1 MANISYNT
9 IRIKNGELYNPG
21 KSFGIN
27 FSAGITVQSGV
38 DGAFAVQANQI
49 AWGEE
54 SIFNGSYFGGTSEGL
69 LTAIEN
75 SLENNKLKHF
85 STLTL
90 ANAFL
95 TEANSSAA
103 EGQIITV
110 GEGEDI
116 ALYLIKSKTNGETTT
131 LFLEEAGGSTKILST
146 KEEITAFCNA
156 SNTGKQFYLN
166 ESIKNGETVEYA
178 AGLYVV
184 TGKTAQKL
192 ATSSAT
198 GDYGS
203 DILALQGAVG
213 DIQSTLNS
221 YSTTLNTYGAALN
234 TYGAALT
241 TLNSDVNTKDSVA
254 YTANYYSSTSL
265 DAAKTYTA
273 EEIAKLTVNK
283 TTVQDENNYVSFAY
297 SQTNGLVTISDLTV
311 SGLATSTYAESLGAQ
326 IDTLVGNVADDNK
339 KSVRNIAAEEVA
351 KICASSYEA
360 YDTLQE
366 IGYWIANHPTDVAA
380 MNAKIS
386 AIEIAYAAADTELS
400 GRISAL
406 EGAGYVT
413 ASVVDGYATEQWVKD
428 QNYVTASVVDGYAT
442 EQWVKDQNY
451 VTASVVDGYATQA
464 WVEDKNYATQAW
476 VEEAD
481 YVTQAYLS
489 SQSYVQSATLN
500 NYVAADSLNTLL
512 DNYLDTNNYLTTEEV
527 NALGFAK
534 ANEVYSK
541 EQIDTTLLSYAKTSE
556 TALITETLNKKANAD
571 EVYSKEETNT
581 YVSEAIS
588 GLTYTDNA
596 IAGYYV
602 SAVQQNNGVIAVER
616 TALPEY
622 VHPDYSTTYAAY
634 HSTYT
639 LENLGTE
646 MAANEAVTAKA
657 LNKLNE
663 DYTTL
668 AGNYASLLASFNELL
683 AKVAVYDKKFGYVA
697 ATDEAEATFKYD
709 YLRIDDCED

>member
-1 MANISYNT
+1 MAFIQEKLFESGFNLGAPIFVQGGA
-9 IRIKNGELYNPG
+9 NG
-21 KSFGIN
+21 K
-27 FSAGITVQSGV
+27 
-38 DGAFAVQANQI
+38 FAVSANQI
-49 AWGEE
+49 AWGTE
-54 SIFNGSYFGGTSEGL
+54 STFNGETFGNTTAEL

-95 TEANSSAA
+95 TEENSSAA

-116 ALYLIKSKTNGETTT
+116 ALYLIKSKTVGETTT

-146 KEEITAFCNA
+146 KEEIVAFCNV

-184 TGKTAQKL
+184 TGTTAQKL

-203 DILALQGAVG
+203 DILALQGAVAG
-213 DIQSTLNS
+213 IQGALNT
-221 YSTTLNTYGAALN
+221 YSTALNTYGAALT
-234 TYGAALT
+234 TYGTALT

-254 YTANYYSSTSL
+254 YTANYYSSISL
-265 DAAKTYTA
+265 DTAKTYTTN
-273 EEIAKLTVNK
+273 EIAKLKVDK
-283 TTVQDENNYVSFAY
+283 TTVKDENNYVSFTY
-297 SQTNGLVTISDLTV
+297 SQTNGLVTIGDLTV
-311 SGLATSTYAESLGAQ
+311 SGLATSAYAESLGGK
-326 IDTLVGNVADDNK
+326 IDALSGDYEG
-339 KSVRNIAAEEVA
+339 KSVAYIANDVIA
-351 KICASSYEA
+351 KALVSGGESYNS
-360 YDTLQE
+360 LQE
-366 IGYWIANHPTDVAA
+366 IASWIANHPQDAA
-380 MNAKIS
+380 EMNAKIS
-386 AIEIAYAAADTELS
+386 AIESSYVVADNALNE
-400 GRISAL
+400 RILTL

-413 ASVVDGYATEQWVKD
+413 ASVVDGYAKEQWVKD
-428 QNYVTASVVDGYAT
+428 QNYVTASVVNGYAT
-442 EQWVKDQNY
+442 EEWVNNAGY
-451 VTASVVDGYATQA
+451 VTASIVEGYATEE
-464 WVEDKNYATQAW
+464 WVNNAS
-476 VEEAD
+476 

-489 SQSYVQSATLN
+489 SQSYVQSATLVNYYTKDEVAAELN
-500 NYVAADSLNTLL
+500 NYVATNNLDILL
-512 DNYLDTNNYLTTEEV
+512 DKYLDANDYLTTQEV

-534 ANEVYSK
+534 ADNVYTK
-541 EQIDTTLLSYAKTSE
+541 EEINTTLSSYAKASDIT
-556 TALITETLNKKANAD
+556 TITNALNNKANSD
-571 EVYSKEETNT
+571 EVYSKEATHE
-581 YVSEAIS
+581 YVSGIIDD
-588 GLTYTDNA
+588 LTYTDEA

-602 SAVQQNNGVIAVER
+602 SAVQQSNGVISVER
-616 TALPEY
+616 VALPEY

-639 LENLGTE
+639 LEKLGTE
-646 MAANEAVTAKA
+646 IATNEAVTAAA

-663 DYTTL
+663 DYTAL
-668 AGNYASLLASFNELL
+668 AGNYATLLASFNELL

-697 ATDEAEATFKYD
+697 ATETEEATFKYD

>member
-1 MANISYNT
+1 MAFIQEKLFESGFNLGAPIFVQGGA
-9 IRIKNGELYNPG
+9 NG
-21 KSFGIN
+21 K
-27 FSAGITVQSGV
+27 
-38 DGAFAVQANQI
+38 FAVSANQI
-49 AWGEE
+49 AWGTE
-54 SIFNGSYFGGTSEGL
+54 STFNGKPFGNTTAEL

-95 TEANSSAA
+95 TEENSSAA

-110 GEGEDI
+110 GEGEDT
-116 ALYLIKSKTNGETTT
+116 ALYLIKSKSNGETTT

-156 SNTGKQFYLN
+156 NNTGKQFYIN

-184 TGKTAQKL
+184 TGTTAQKL

-213 DIQSTLNS
+213 GIQSTLNS
-221 YSTTLNTYGAALN
+221 YSTALNTYGAALN
-234 TYGAALT
+234 TYGSALT
-241 TLNSDVNTKDSVA
+241 ILNSDVNTKDSVA

-265 DAAKTYTA
+265 DAAKTHTT
-273 EEIAKLTVNK
+273 EEIAKLKVNK
-283 TTVQDENNYVSFAY
+283 TTVKDANNHVSFAY

-311 SGLATSTYAESLGAQ
+311 SGLATSTYADSLGAK
-326 IDTLVGNVADDNK
+326 IDTLVGKVVDDNI
-339 KSVRNIAAEEVA
+339 KSVRTIAAEEVA

-400 GRISAL
+400 GRISTL
-406 EGAGYVT
+406 EEAGYVT
-413 ASVVDGYATEQWVKD
+413 ASI
-428 QNYVTASVVDGYAT
+428 
-442 EQWVKDQNY
+442 
-451 VTASVVDGYATQA
+451 VDGYATQ
-464 WVEDKNYATQAW
+464 KW
-476 VEEAD
+476 VEEAG
-481 YVTQAYLS
+481 YVTQAHLS
-489 SQSYVQSATLN
+489 SQSYVQSATLAN
-500 NYVAADSLNTLL
+500 YYYTKEEVTVELNKYVATNNLDTLL
-512 DNYLDTNNYLTTEEV
+512 NNYLDANDYLTTPEV
-527 NALGFAK
+527 NELGFAK
-534 ANEVYSK
+534 ANDVYSK
-541 EQIDTTLLSYAKTSE
+541 EQIDTTLLSYAKASDIT
-556 TALITETLNKKANAD
+556 TITGALNNKAD
-571 EVYSKEETNT
+571 ADNVYTKEETNT
-581 YVSEAIS
+581 YVSEVIAE
-588 GLTYTDNA
+588 LTYTDEA

-602 SAVQQNNGVIAVER
+602 SAVQQSNGVIAVER

-639 LENLGTE
+639 LEKLGTE
-646 MAANEAVTAKA
+646 MEANEAVTAAA

-663 DYTTL
+663 DYTAL
-668 AGNYASLLASFNELL
+668 AGNYATLLASFNELL

-697 ATDEAEATFKYD
+697 ATETEEATFKYD

>member
-1 MANISYNT
+1 MAFIQEKLFESGFNLGAPIFVQGGA
-9 IRIKNGELYNPG
+9 NG
-21 KSFGIN
+21 K
-27 FSAGITVQSGV
+27 
-38 DGAFAVQANQI
+38 FAVSANQI
-49 AWGEE
+49 AWGTE
-54 SIFNGSYFGGTSEGL
+54 STFNGKPFGNTTAEL

-95 TEANSSAA
+95 TEENSSAA

-110 GEGEDI
+110 GEGEDT
-116 ALYLIKSKTNGETTT
+116 ALYLIKSKSNGETTT

-156 SNTGKQFYLN
+156 NNTGKQFYIN

-184 TGKTAQKL
+184 TGTTAQKL

-213 DIQSTLNS
+213 GIQSTLNS
-221 YSTTLNTYGAALN
+221 YSTALNTYGAALN
-234 TYGAALT
+234 TYGSALT
-241 TLNSDVNTKDSVA
+241 ILNSDVNTKDSVA

-265 DAAKTYTA
+265 DAAKTHTT
-273 EEIAKLTVNK
+273 EEIAKLKVNK
-283 TTVQDENNYVSFAY
+283 TTVKDANNHVSFAY

-311 SGLATSTYAESLGAQ
+311 SGLATSTYADSLGAK
-326 IDTLVGNVADDNK
+326 IDTLVGKVVDDNI
-339 KSVRNIAAEEVA
+339 KSVRTIAAEEVA

-400 GRISAL
+400 GRISTL
-406 EGAGYVT
+406 EEAGYVT
-413 ASVVDGYATEQWVKD
+413 ASI
-428 QNYVTASVVDGYAT
+428 
-442 EQWVKDQNY
+442 
-451 VTASVVDGYATQA
+451 VDGYATQ
-464 WVEDKNYATQAW
+464 KW
-476 VEEAD
+476 VEEAGYVTASIVD
-481 YVTQAYLS
+481 GYATQKWVEEAGYVTQAHLS
-489 SQSYVQSATLN
+489 SQSYVQSATLAN
-500 NYVAADSLNTLL
+500 YYYTKEEVTVELNKYVATNNLDTLL
-512 DNYLDTNNYLTTEEV
+512 NNYLDANDYLTTPEV
-527 NALGFAK
+527 NELGFAK
-534 ANEVYSK
+534 ANDVYSK
-541 EQIDTTLLSYAKTSE
+541 EQIDTTLLSYAKASDIT
-556 TALITETLNKKANAD
+556 TITGALNNKAD
-571 EVYSKEETNT
+571 ADNVYTKEETNT
-581 YVSEAIS
+581 YVSEVIAE
-588 GLTYTDNA
+588 LTYTDEA

-602 SAVQQNNGVIAVER
+602 SAVQQSNGVIAVER

-639 LENLGTE
+639 LEKLGTE
-646 MAANEAVTAKA
+646 MEANEAVTAAA

-663 DYTTL
+663 DYTAL
-668 AGNYASLLASFNELL
+668 AGNYATLLASFNELL

-697 ATDEAEATFKYD
+697 ATETEEATFKYD

>member
-1 MANISYNT
+1 MAFIQEKLFESGFNLGAPIFVQGGA
-9 IRIKNGELYNPG
+9 NG
-21 KSFGIN
+21 K
-27 FSAGITVQSGV
+27 
-38 DGAFAVQANQI
+38 FAVSANQI
-49 AWGEE
+49 AWGTE
-54 SIFNGSYFGGTSEGL
+54 STFNGKLFGNTTAEL

-95 TEANSSAA
+95 AEANSAAA

-116 ALYLIKSKTNGETTT
+116 ALYLIKSKTVGETTT

-184 TGKTAQKL
+184 TGTTAQKL

-213 DIQSTLNS
+213 GIQSTLNS
-221 YSTTLNTYGAALN
+221 YSTILNTYGAALN
-234 TYGAALT
+234 TYGSALT

-254 YTANYYSSTSL
+254 YTANYYSSISL
-265 DAAKTYTA
+265 DAAKTYTT
-273 EEIAKLTVNK
+273 EEIAKLKVNK
-283 TTVQDENNYVSFAY
+283 TTVKDENSYVSFAY

-311 SGLATSTYAESLGAQ
+311 SGLATSTYAESLGAK

-386 AIEIAYAAADTELS
+386 AIESSYVAADTELS

-413 ASVVDGYATEQWVKD
+413 ASIVNGYATEEWVSKAG
-428 QNYVTASVVDGYAT
+428 YVTASIVNGYAT
-442 EQWVKDQNY
+442 EEWVSK
-451 VTASVVDGYATQA
+451 AG
-464 WVEDKNYATQAW
+464 
-476 VEEAD
+476 

-489 SQSYVQSATLN
+489 SQSYVQSATLAN
-500 NYVAADSLNTLL
+500 YYTKEEVTSELNKYVATNNLDTLL
-512 DNYLDTNNYLTTEEV
+512 DKYLDANNYLTTQEV
-527 NALGFAK
+527 NDLGFAK
-534 ANEVYSK
+534 ADNVYTK
-541 EQIDTTLLSYAKTSE
+541 EEINSTLSSYAKASDIT
-556 TALITETLNKKANAD
+556 TITEALNKKANAD
-571 EVYSKEETNT
+571 EVYSKEATNE
-581 YVSEAIS
+581 YVGEVIS
-588 GLTYTDNA
+588 GLTYSDEA

-602 SAVQQNNGVIAVER
+602 SAVQQSNGVIAVER

-639 LENLGTE
+639 LEKLGTE
-646 MAANEAVTAKA
+646 MAANEAVTAAA

-663 DYTTL
+663 DYTAL
-668 AGNYASLLASFNELL
+668 AGNYTALLASFNELL

-697 ATDEAEATFKYD
+697 ATETEEATFKYD

>member
-1 MANISYNT
+1 MAFIQEKLFESGFNLGAPIFVQGGA
-9 IRIKNGELYNPG
+9 NG
-21 KSFGIN
+21 K
-27 FSAGITVQSGV
+27 
-38 DGAFAVQANQI
+38 FAVSANQI
-49 AWGEE
+49 AWGTE
-54 SIFNGSYFGGTSEGL
+54 STFNGKPFGNTTAEL

-95 TEANSSAA
+95 TEANSTAA

-116 ALYLIKSKTNGETTT
+116 ALYLIKSKTVGETTT

-156 SNTGKQFYLN
+156 NNTGKQFYLN

-184 TGKTAQKL
+184 TGTTAQKL

-213 DIQSTLNS
+213 GIQSTLNS
-221 YSTTLNTYGAALN
+221 YSTALNTYGAALN
-234 TYGAALT
+234 TYGSALT

-254 YTANYYSSTSL
+254 YTANYYSSISL
-265 DAAKTYTA
+265 DVAKTYTT
-273 EEIAKLTVNK
+273 EEIAKLKVNK
-283 TTVQDENNYVSFAY
+283 TTVKDENSYVSFAY

-311 SGLATSTYAESLGAQ
+311 SGLATSTYADSLGAK

-386 AIEIAYAAADTELS
+386 AIESSYVAADTELS

-413 ASVVDGYATEQWVKD
+413 ASIVNGYATEEWVSK
-428 QNYVTASVVDGYAT
+428 AG
-442 EQWVKDQNY
+442 
-451 VTASVVDGYATQA
+451 
-464 WVEDKNYATQAW
+464 
-476 VEEAD
+476 

-489 SQSYVQSATLN
+489 SQSYVQSATLAN
-500 NYVAADSLNTLL
+500 YYTKEEVTSELNKYVATNNLDTLL
-512 DNYLDTNNYLTTEEV
+512 DKYLDANNYLTAQEV
-527 NALGFAK
+527 NDLGFAK
-534 ANEVYSK
+534 ADNVYTK
-541 EQIDTTLLSYAKTSE
+541 EEINSTLSSYAKASDIT
-556 TALITETLNKKANAD
+556 TITEALNKKANGD
-571 EVYSKEETNT
+571 EVYSKEATNE
-581 YVSEAIS
+581 YVGEVIS
-588 GLTYTDNA
+588 GLTYSDEA

-602 SAVQQNNGVIAVER
+602 SAVQQSNGVIAVER

-639 LENLGTE
+639 LEKLGTE
-646 MAANEAVTAKA
+646 IAANEAVTAAA

-663 DYTTL
+663 DYAAL
-668 AGNYASLLASFNELL
+668 AGNYAALLASFNELL

-697 ATDEAEATFKYD
+697 ATETKEATFKYD

>member
-1 MANISYNT
+1 MAFIQEKLFESGFNLGAPIFVQGGA
-9 IRIKNGELYNPG
+9 NG
-21 KSFGIN
+21 K
-27 FSAGITVQSGV
+27 
-38 DGAFAVQANQI
+38 FAVSANQI
-49 AWGEE
+49 AWGTE
-54 SIFNGSYFGGTSEGL
+54 STFNGKLFGNTTAEL

-95 TEANSSAA
+95 AEANSAAA

-116 ALYLIKSKTNGETTT
+116 ALYLIKSKTVGETTT

-184 TGKTAQKL
+184 TGTTAQKL

-213 DIQSTLNS
+213 GIQSTLNS
-221 YSTTLNTYGAALN
+221 YSTILNTYGAALN
-234 TYGAALT
+234 TYGSALT

-254 YTANYYSSTSL
+254 YTANYYSSISL
-265 DAAKTYTA
+265 DAAKTYTT
-273 EEIAKLTVNK
+273 EEIAKLKVNK
-283 TTVQDENNYVSFAY
+283 TTVKDENSYVSFAY

-311 SGLATSTYAESLGAQ
+311 SGLATSTYAESLGAK

-386 AIEIAYAAADTELS
+386 AIESSYVAADTELS

-413 ASVVDGYATEQWVKD
+413 ASIVNGYATEEWVSK
-428 QNYVTASVVDGYAT
+428 AG
-442 EQWVKDQNY
+442 
-451 VTASVVDGYATQA
+451 
-464 WVEDKNYATQAW
+464 
-476 VEEAD
+476 

-489 SQSYVQSATLN
+489 SQSYVQSATLAN
-500 NYVAADSLNTLL
+500 YYTKEEVTSELNKYVATNNLDTLL
-512 DNYLDTNNYLTTEEV
+512 DKYLDANNYLTTQEV
-527 NALGFAK
+527 NDLGFAK
-534 ANEVYSK
+534 ADNVYTK
-541 EQIDTTLLSYAKTSE
+541 EEINSTLSSYAKASDIT
-556 TALITETLNKKANAD
+556 TITEALNKKANAD
-571 EVYSKEETNT
+571 EVYSKEATNE
-581 YVSEAIS
+581 YVGEVIS
-588 GLTYTDNA
+588 GLTYSDEA

-602 SAVQQNNGVIAVER
+602 SAVQQSNGVIAVER

-639 LENLGTE
+639 LEKLGTE
-646 MAANEAVTAKA
+646 MAANEAVTAAA

-663 DYTTL
+663 DYTAL
-668 AGNYASLLASFNELL
+668 AGNYTALLASFNELL

-697 ATDEAEATFKYD
+697 ATETEEATFKYD

>member
-1 MANISYNT
+1 MAFIQEKLFESGFNLGAPIFVQGGA
-9 IRIKNGELYNPG
+9 NG
-21 KSFGIN
+21 K
-27 FSAGITVQSGV
+27 
-38 DGAFAVQANQI
+38 FAVSANQI
-49 AWGEE
+49 AWGTE
-54 SIFNGSYFGGTSEGL
+54 STFNGKPFGNTTAEL

-95 TEANSSAA
+95 TEANSTAA

-116 ALYLIKSKTNGETTT
+116 ALYLIKSKTVGETTT

-166 ESIKNGETVEYA
+166 ESIKNGETIEYA

-184 TGKTAQKL
+184 TGTTAQKL

-213 DIQSTLNS
+213 GIQSTLNS
-221 YSTTLNTYGAALN
+221 YSTALNTYGAALN
-234 TYGAALT
+234 TYGSALT

-254 YTANYYSSTSL
+254 YTANYYSSISL
-265 DAAKTYTA
+265 DAAKTYTT
-273 EEIAKLTVNK
+273 EEIAKLKVNK
-283 TTVQDENNYVSFAY
+283 TTVKDENSYVSFAY

-311 SGLATSTYAESLGAQ
+311 SGLATSTYADSLGAK

-386 AIEIAYAAADTELS
+386 AIESSYVAADTELS
-400 GRISAL
+400 GRISTL

-413 ASVVDGYATEQWVKD
+413 ASIVNGYATEEWVSK
-428 QNYVTASVVDGYAT
+428 AG
-442 EQWVKDQNY
+442 
-451 VTASVVDGYATQA
+451 
-464 WVEDKNYATQAW
+464 
-476 VEEAD
+476 
-481 YVTQAYLS
+481 YVTQTYLS
-489 SQSYVQSATLN
+489 SQSYVQSATLAN
-500 NYVAADSLNTLL
+500 YYTKEEVTSELNKYVATNNLDTLL
-512 DNYLDTNNYLTTEEV
+512 DKYLDANNYLTTQEV
-527 NALGFAK
+527 NDLGFAK
-534 ANEVYSK
+534 ADNVYTK
-541 EQIDTTLLSYAKTSE
+541 EEINSTLSSYAKASDITI
-556 TALITETLNKKANAD
+556 ITEALNKKANAD
-571 EVYSKEETNT
+571 EVYSKEATNE
-581 YVSEAIS
+581 YVGEVIS
-588 GLTYTDNA
+588 GLTYSDEA

-602 SAVQQNNGVIAVER
+602 SAVQQSNGVIAIER

-639 LENLGTE
+639 LEKLGTE
-646 MAANEAVTAKA
+646 ITANEAVTAAA

-663 DYTTL
+663 DYTAL
-668 AGNYASLLASFNELL
+668 AGNYATLLASFNELL

-697 ATDEAEATFKYD
+697 ATETEEATFKYD
-709 YLRIDDCED
+709 YLRIDDYED

>member
-1 MANISYNT
+1 MAFIQEKLFESGFNLGAPIFVQGGA
-9 IRIKNGELYNPG
+9 NG
-21 KSFGIN
+21 K
-27 FSAGITVQSGV
+27 
-38 DGAFAVQANQI
+38 FAVSANQI
-49 AWGEE
+49 AWGAE
-54 SIFNGSYFGGTSEGL
+54 STFNGKPFGNTTAEL

-95 TEANSSAA
+95 TEENSSAA

-110 GEGEDI
+110 GEAEDI

-184 TGKTAQKL
+184 TGTTAQKL

-213 DIQSTLNS
+213 GIQSTLNS
-221 YSTTLNTYGAALN
+221 YSTALNTYGAALN
-234 TYGAALT
+234 TYGSALT
-241 TLNSDVNTKDSVA
+241 TLNGDVNTKDSVA
-254 YTANYYSSTSL
+254 YIANYYSSTSL
-265 DAAKTYTA
+265 DAAKTYTT
-273 EEIAKLTVNK
+273 EEIAKLKVNK
-283 TTVQDENNYVSFAY
+283 TTVKDANNHVSFAY

-311 SGLATSTYAESLGAQ
+311 SGLATSTYADSLGAK
-326 IDTLVGNVADDNK
+326 IDVLSEDYDG
-339 KSVRNIAAEEVA
+339 KSVAYIANDVIA
-351 KICASSYEA
+351 KALVSGGESYNS
-360 YDTLQE
+360 LQE
-366 IGYWIANHPTDVAA
+366 IASWIANHPQDAA
-380 MNAKIS
+380 EMNAKIS
-386 AIEIAYAAADTELS
+386 AVEIAYAAADTELS
-400 GRISAL
+400 ERISTL

-413 ASVVDGYATEQWVKD
+413 ASVVDGYAKEQWVKD
-428 QNYVTASVVDGYAT
+428 QNYVTASVVDGYAK

-451 VTASVVDGYATQA
+451 VTASIVDGYATQE
-464 WVEDKNYATQAW
+464 WVEKAG
-476 VEEAD
+476 
-481 YVTQAYLS
+481 YVTQTYLS
-489 SQSYVQSATLN
+489 SQSYVQSTTLAN
-500 NYVAADSLNTLL
+500 YYTKEEVTSELNKYVAINNLDTLL
-512 DNYLDTNNYLTTEEV
+512 DNYLDANDYLTTQEV
-527 NALGFAK
+527 NNLGFAK
-534 ANEVYSK
+534 ADKVYTK
-541 EQIDTTLLSYAKTSE
+541 EEINSTLSSYAKASDIIT
-556 TALITETLNKKANAD
+556 ITEALNKKANAD
-571 EVYSKEETNT
+571 EVYSKEATNE
-581 YVSEAIS
+581 YVGEVIS
-588 GLTYTDNA
+588 GLTYSDEA

-602 SAVQQNNGVIAVER
+602 SAVQQSNGVIAVER

-639 LENLGTE
+639 LEKLGTE
-646 MAANEAVTAKA
+646 IAANEAVTAAA
-657 LNKLNE
+657 LNKLKE
-663 DYTTL
+663 DYD
-668 AGNYASLLASFNELL
+668 SLLDAFNKLL
-683 AKVAVYDKKFGYVA
+683 AKIAVYDKKFGYVA
-697 ATDEAEATFKYD
+697 ATETEEATFKYD

>member
-1 MANISYNT
+1 MAFIQEKLFESGFNLGAPIFVQGGA
-9 IRIKNGELYNPG
+9 NG
-21 KSFGIN
+21 K
-27 FSAGITVQSGV
+27 
-38 DGAFAVQANQI
+38 FAVSANQI
-49 AWGEE
+49 AWGTE
-54 SIFNGSYFGGTSEGL
+54 STFNGKPFGNTTAEL

-95 TEANSSAA
+95 AEANSTAA

-116 ALYLIKSKTNGETTT
+116 ALYLIKSKTVGETTT

-166 ESIKNGETVEYA
+166 ESIKNGETIEYA

-184 TGKTAQKL
+184 TGTTAQKL

-213 DIQSTLNS
+213 GIQSTLNS

-234 TYGAALT
+234 TYGSALT

-254 YTANYYSSTSL
+254 YTANYYSSISL
-265 DAAKTYTA
+265 DAAKTYTT
-273 EEIAKLTVNK
+273 EEIAKLKVNK
-283 TTVQDENNYVSFAY
+283 TTVKDENSYVSFAY

-311 SGLATSTYAESLGAQ
+311 SGLATSTYADSLGAK
-326 IDTLVGNVADDNK
+326 IDTLVGTYADDNK

-400 GRISAL
+400 GRISTL
-406 EGAGYVT
+406 EEAGYVT
-413 ASVVDGYATEQWVKD
+413 ASVVDGYATEEWVSKAG
-428 QNYVTASVVDGYAT
+428 YVTASIVNG
-442 EQWVKDQNY
+442 
-451 VTASVVDGYATQA
+451 
-464 WVEDKNYATQAW
+464 YATQAW
-476 VEEAD
+476 VEEAG
-481 YVTQAYLS
+481 YVTQTYLS
-489 SQSYVQSATLN
+489 SQSYVQSSTLDN
-500 NYVAADSLNTLL
+500 YYTKEEVTSELNKYVATNNLDTLL
-512 DNYLDTNNYLTTEEV
+512 DKYLDANNYLTTQEV
-527 NALGFAK
+527 NDLGFAK
-534 ANEVYSK
+534 ADNVYTK
-541 EQIDTTLLSYAKTSE
+541 EEINSTLSSYAKASDIT
-556 TALITETLNKKANAD
+556 TITEALNKKANAD
-571 EVYSKEETNT
+571 EVYSKEATNE
-581 YVSEAIS
+581 YVGEVIS
-588 GLTYTDNA
+588 GLTYSDEA

-602 SAVQQNNGVIAVER
+602 SAVQQSNGVIAVER

-639 LENLGTE
+639 LEKLGTE
-646 MAANEAVTAKA
+646 IATNEAVTAAA

-663 DYTTL
+663 DYTAL
-668 AGNYASLLASFNELL
+668 AGNYATLLASFNELL

-697 ATDEAEATFKYD
+697 ATETKEATFKYD